1 MAKIV
6 SVGKGSSRYDV
17 IIAKNAMNKKNLSN
31 HLKNKNKVLII
42 TDSGIP
48 KKYIKE
54 LKIILDKKKVYV
66 HSIKEGEKSKSFN
79 TYKVITEKLAQLKFD
94 RSDCMIALGGGVV
107 GDITGFCA
115 ASYLRGIDFIQIP
128 TTLLAQVDSSV
139 GGKTAINIKQG
150 KNLVGAFYNP
160 TLVLISTKF
169 LETLSDKEYK
179 SGLGEVAK
187 YAFIGNKR
195 LYKFMQINAENIKLK
210 KLNVLEEIIEES
222 VKTKALIVTSDE
234 KEKGIR
240 AILNFGHTFGH
251 AIEAH
256 NKYKGLTHG
265 AAVTL
270 GMVIASKISFFE
282 GHIKAY
288 QLDDMINL
296 IKSLGLKI
304 NYSKYSYNDLKSYI
318 LNDKKVSKGKLNL
331 ILVNDKGKAFK
342 TDRYKIN
349 NLRKA
354 FS

>member
-6 SVGKGSSRYDV
+6 SVGRGPTKYDV
-17 IIAKNAMNKKNLSN
+17 IIAKNALNKKNLSTRLRN
-31 HLKNKNKVLII
+31 TSKVLIV

-54 LKIILDKKKVYV
+54 LKVILDKQKV
-66 HSIKEGEKSKSFN
+66 HLHTIKEGEKSKSFN
-79 TYKVITEKLAQLKFD
+79 TYTNILEKLADLKFD

-115 ASYLRGIDFIQIP
+115 ASYLRGISFIQIP

-160 TLVLISTKF
+160 SLVLISTKY
-169 LETLSDKEYK
+169 LETLSKDNYK
-179 SGLGEVAK
+179 SGLGEITK
-187 YAFIGNKR
+187 YALIGNKR
-195 LYKFMQINAENIKLK
+195 LYKFMQLNAEKIKLK
-210 KLNVLEEIIEES
+210 KLSVLEEIIEES
-222 VKTKALIVTSDE
+222 VKTKAKIVTSDE
-234 KEKGIR
+234 REKGLR

-256 NKYKGLTHG
+256 SKYKGISHG

-270 GMVIASKISFFE
+270 GMVIAAKISFYE
-282 GHIKAY
+282 GYIRAN

-296 IKSLGLKI
+296 IESLGLNI
-304 NYSKYSYNDLKSYI
+304 DYSKYSYEDLKGYI

-331 ILVNDKGKAFK
+331 ILINNKGKAFK
-342 TDRYKIN
+342 TEQYKIDT
-349 NLRKA
+349 LRKA
-354 FS
+354 FI

>member
-6 SVGKGSSRYDV
+6 SVGRGPTKYDV
-17 IIAKNAMNKKNLSN
+17 IIAKNALNKKNLSTRLRN
-31 HLKNKNKVLII
+31 TSKVLIV

-54 LKIILDKKKVYV
+54 LKVILDKQKV
-66 HSIKEGEKSKSFN
+66 HLHTIKEGEKSKSFN
-79 TYKVITEKLAQLKFD
+79 TYTNILEKLADLKFD

-115 ASYLRGIDFIQIP
+115 ASYLRGISFIQIP

-160 TLVLISTKF
+160 SLVLISTKY
-169 LETLSDKEYK
+169 LETLSKDNYK
-179 SGLGEVAK
+179 SGLGEITK
-187 YAFIGNKR
+187 YALIGNKR
-195 LYKFMQINAENIKLK
+195 LYKFMQLNAEKIKLK
-210 KLNVLEEIIEES
+210 KLSVLEEIIEES
-222 VKTKALIVTSDE
+222 VKTKAKIVTSDE
-234 KEKGIR
+234 KEKGLR

-256 NKYKGLTHG
+256 SKYKGISHG

-270 GMVIASKISFFE
+270 GMVIAAKISFYE
-282 GHIKAY
+282 GYIRAY

-296 IKSLGLKI
+296 IESLGLNI
-304 NYSKYSYNDLKSYI
+304 DYSKYSYNDLKGYV

-331 ILVNDKGKAFK
+331 ILINNKGKAFK
-342 TDRYKIN
+342 TDQYKIDT
-349 NLRKA
+349 LRKA
-354 FS
+354 FI

>member
-6 SVGKGSSRYDV
+6 SVGRGPSRYDV
-17 IIAKNAMNKKNLSN
+17 IIAKNALNKKNLST
-31 HLKNKNKVLII
+31 HLRNTSKVLIV

-54 LKIILDKKKVYV
+54 LKVILDKQKV
-66 HSIKEGEKSKSFN
+66 HLHTIKEGEKSKSFN
-79 TYKVITEKLAQLKFD
+79 TYTNILEKLADLKFD

-115 ASYLRGIDFIQIP
+115 ASYLRGISFIQIP

-160 TLVLISTKF
+160 SLVLISTKY
-169 LETLSDKEYK
+169 LETLSKDNYK
-179 SGLGEVAK
+179 SGLGEITK
-187 YAFIGNKR
+187 YALIGNKR
-195 LYKFMQINAENIKLK
+195 LYKFMQLNAEKIKLK
-210 KLNVLEEIIEES
+210 KLSVLEEIIEES
-222 VKTKALIVTSDE
+222 VKTKAKIVTSDE
-234 KEKGIR
+234 REKGLR

-256 NKYKGLTHG
+256 SKYKGISHG

-270 GMVIASKISFFE
+270 GMVIAAKISFYE
-282 GHIKAY
+282 GYIRAY

-296 IKSLGLKI
+296 IESLGLNI
-304 NYSKYSYNDLKSYI
+304 DYSKYSYEDLKGYI

-331 ILVNDKGKAFK
+331 ILINNKGKAFK
-342 TDRYKIN
+342 TDQYKIDT
-349 NLRKA
+349 LRKA
-354 FS
+354 FI

>member
-6 SVGKGSSRYDV
+6 SVGRGPTKYDV
-17 IIAKNAMNKKNLSN
+17 IIAKNALNKKNLSTRLRN
-31 HLKNKNKVLII
+31 TSKVLIV

-54 LKIILDKKKVYV
+54 LKIILDKQKV
-66 HSIKEGEKSKSFN
+66 HLHTIKEGEKSKSFN
-79 TYKVITEKLAQLKFD
+79 TYTNILEKLADLKFD

-115 ASYLRGIDFIQIP
+115 ASYLRGISFIQIP

-160 TLVLISTKF
+160 SLVLISTKY
-169 LETLSDKEYK
+169 LETLSKDNYK
-179 SGLGEVAK
+179 SGLGEITK
-187 YAFIGNKR
+187 YALIGNKR
-195 LYKFMQINAENIKLK
+195 LYKFMQLNAEKIKLK
-210 KLNVLEEIIEES
+210 KLSVLEEIIEES
-222 VKTKALIVTSDE
+222 VKTKAKIVTSDE
-234 KEKGIR
+234 KEKGLR

-256 NKYKGLTHG
+256 SKYKGISHG

-270 GMVIASKISFFE
+270 GMVIAAKISFYE
-282 GHIKAY
+282 GYIRAY

-296 IKSLGLKI
+296 IESLGLNI
-304 NYSKYSYNDLKSYI
+304 DYSKYSYEDLKGYI

-331 ILVNDKGKAFK
+331 ILINNKGKAFK
-342 TDRYKIN
+342 TDQYKIDT
-349 NLRKA
+349 LRKA
-354 FS
+354 FI

>member
-6 SVGKGSSRYDV
+6 SVGRGPTKYDV
-17 IIAKNAMNKKNLSN
+17 IIAKNALNKKNLSTRLRN
-31 HLKNKNKVLII
+31 TSKVLIV

-54 LKIILDKKKVYV
+54 LKVILDKQKV
-66 HSIKEGEKSKSFN
+66 HLHTIKEGEKSKSFN
-79 TYKVITEKLAQLKFD
+79 TYTNILEKLADLKFD

-115 ASYLRGIDFIQIP
+115 ASYLRGISFIQIP

-160 TLVLISTKF
+160 SLVLISTKY
-169 LETLSDKEYK
+169 LETLSKDNYK
-179 SGLGEVAK
+179 SGLGEITK
-187 YAFIGNKR
+187 YALIGNKR
-195 LYKFMQINAENIKLK
+195 LYKFMQLNAEKIKLK
-210 KLNVLEEIIEES
+210 KLSVLEEIIEES
-222 VKTKALIVTSDE
+222 VKTKAKIVTSDE
-234 KEKGIR
+234 KEKGLR

-256 NKYKGLTHG
+256 SKYKGISHG

-270 GMVIASKISFFE
+270 GMVIAAKISFYE
-282 GHIKAY
+282 GYIRAY

-296 IKSLGLKI
+296 IESLGLNI
-304 NYSKYSYNDLKSYI
+304 DYSKYSYNDLKGYV

-331 ILVNDKGKAFK
+331 ILINNKGKAFK
-342 TDRYKIN
+342 TDQYKIN

-354 FS
+354 FI